1 MRSLTLLHKEL
12 SAPFRYALALALFTF
27 ALLLRLLILP
37 IDAGFPFVTMYPA
50 TVAVFYFCGTRPG
63 LLTTALSALTGF
75 FIFLPPHWTF
85 VHGFTESFIVCIYL
99 MGALLTA
106 AVVHQLQRYSV
117 NLHTTLLRLRD
128 SESRFRSFMD
138 NSNFLSWMKDES
150 GRYIFL
156 NSQYPKRFNLPLTH
170 WLGKTDFDLFPETK
184 AQQLCKHD
192 HDVIATGE
200 PVVSEETSV
209 DHDGTVSY
217 WLSTKFRYTDS
228 AAKTYIGG
236 IAVDITARKLAEER
250 IESLAFYDPLTGLPN
265 RRLLLDRLTH
275 VLDTGYRHQRLG
287 ALLFI
292 DLDNFKVLNDTLGHD
307 QGDLLLQMVAER
319 LITNVRKGDTLA
331 RLGGDEF
338 VIILEDLSPNALE
351 AAAKAEVVAEKILA
365 TLGQPYP
372 LAEMSHR
379 STPSIGITL
388 FGESAE
394 SMDEPLKRADMAMY
408 QAKAAG
414 RNTLR
419 FFDPAIQAAVTAR
432 VALES
437 DLRAA
442 VTQQQLL
449 LYYQPQ
455 IAGANRLTGVEA
467 LVRWLHPQR
476 GMVSPAEF
484 IPLAE
489 DTGIIITLGRWVLDT
504 ACAQLAAWA
513 KQPALADLTIA
524 VNVSPRQFHQ
534 HNFVDEVL
542 SAIATAGANPR
553 RLKLELTEGL
563 LVTNVE
569 DVIAKMIQLKNEGVG
584 FSLDDFGTGYSSLA
598 YLKRLPL
605 DQLKIDQ
612 SFVRD
617 ILTDANDAA
626 IAKTIIALAESLGL
640 AVIAEGVET
649 QQQRDFLAAQ
659 GCHAYQGFLFSRPLP
674 VESFEQFVAQR

>member
-12 SAPFRYALALALFTF
+12 SIPFRFGLALSLFIF

-37 IDAGFPFVTMYPA
+37 LDAGFPFVTLYPA
-50 TVAVFYFCGTRPG
+50 TVAAYYFCGVRPG
-63 LLTTALSALTGF
+63 LLITALGALSGYYV
-75 FIFLPPHWTF
+75 FLPPHWTF
-85 VHGFTESFIVCIYL
+85 IHGFRESFIVVIYL

-106 AVVHQLQRYSV
+106 AVVHQLQLYAA
-117 NLHTTLLRLRD
+117 NLHATLRRLQD
-128 SESRFRSFMD
+128 SDSRFRSFMD
-138 NSNFLSWMKDES
+138 SSSFLSWMKDES
-150 GRYIFL
+150 GRYIYL
-156 NSQYPKRFNLPLTH
+156 NAQYQQRFKLEPGS
-170 WLGKTDFDLFPETK
+170 WLGKTDFDLFPAER
-184 AQQLCKHD
+184 AQRFWKSDQ
-192 HDVIATGE
+192 DVIATGE
-200 PVVSEETSV
+200 PVVSEETALGL
-209 DHDGTVSY
+209 DGGTLH
-217 WLSTKFRYTDS
+217 WLSTKFLYTDS
-228 AAKTYIGG
+228 AAQTYIGG
-236 IAVDITARKLAEER
+236 IAVDITARKLAEEH
-250 IESLAFYDPLTGLPN
+250 IESLAFYDPLTKLPN
-265 RRLLLDRLTH
+265 RRLLLDRLAH
-275 VLDTGYRHQRLG
+275 ALNTGYRHQRLG

-292 DLDNFKVLNDTLGHD
+292 DLDNFKTLNDTLGHD

-319 LITNVRKGDTLA
+319 LTANLRKGDTLA

-351 AAAKAEVVAEKILA
+351 AAAKAEIVAEKIIA
-365 TLGQPYP
+365 SLGQPYS
-372 LAEMSHR
+372 LAEHSHR

-388 FGESAE
+388 LGELAE
-394 SMDEPLKRADMAMY
+394 SMDEPLKRADLAMY

-419 FFDPAIQAAVTAR
+419 FFDPAIQAAVTER
-432 VALES
+432 VVLEN

-442 VTQQQLL
+442 LTQQQLL

-455 IAGANRLTGVEA
+455 IAGEKQLTGVEA

-476 GMVSPAEF
+476 GMVSPAQF

-489 DTGIIITLGRWVLDT
+489 DTGLIIPLGRWVLDA
-504 ACAQLAAWA
+504 ACTQLALWA
-513 KQPALADLTIA
+513 TAPAFEHLSIA

-563 LVTNVE
+563 LVSNVE
-569 DVIAKMIQLKNEGVG
+569 DVISKMIALKNEGVG

-612 SFVRD
+612 SFVKD
-617 ILTDANDAA
+617 ILTDTNDAA

-659 GCHAYQGFLFSRPLP
+659 GCDAYQGFLFSRPLP
-674 VESFEQFVAQR
+674 IAAFEAFATQL